1 MEMKIVG
8 FWGAYPEKN
17 EATSC
22 YLLKSDD
29 YTLVIDM
36 GSGALS
42 RLQNYINLSDIDAV
56 ILSHHHNDHTAD
68 VGALQYACLVQEQ
81 LKERT
86 GKLPIY
92 SHKEDSQAFQKLNH
106 QATVG
111 KVYEAKGEKIGP
123 FTFKFIRTKHPKACY
138 AMRIE
143 LEGCSIVYTADTSY
157 FKELTDFSRGADL
170 LIAETSFYKGMNG
183 QKAGHMTSE
192 EVGRLANDA
201 GVKELWLTHLP
212 HFGDLQQL
220 YKEASEQFSGTIQL
234 AKEGLTWH
242 NN

>member
-1 MEMKIVG
+1 MLIQK
-8 FWGAYPEKN
+8 KN

-22 YLLKSDD
+22 YLLKHDD
-29 YTLVIDM
+29 YSLIIDL

-42 RLQNYINLSDIDAV
+42 RLQNYISLDEIDGV
-56 ILSHHHNDHTAD
+56 VLSHFHHDHIAD
-68 VGALQYACLVQEQ
+68 VGSLQYASLVQKQ
-81 LKERT
+81 LGKRT
-86 GKLPIY
+86 RKLPIY
-92 SHKEDSQAFQKLNH
+92 AHQDDKQAFQTLNH

-111 KVYEAKGEKIGP
+111 TAYYNGQSIGP
-123 FTFKFIRTKHPKACY
+123 FTFNFLKTKHPKPCY

-143 LEGCSIVYTADTSY
+143 CEFKSIIYTADTAY
-157 FKELTDFSRGADL
+157 FKELEDFSRGADL

-192 EVGRLANDA
+192 EVGKLAHAA

-212 HFGDLQQL
+212 HFGDLNQL
-220 YKEASEQFSGTIQL
+220 YLEAAEQFSGTIKL
-234 AKEGLTWH
+234 AQEGLTWR